1 MIPFKID
8 ENLHPDV
15 ARFLRDHGNDA
26 VTVWDQDLRGT
37 PDANL
42 AAVCRAEGR
51 ALVTLD
57 LDFADI
63 RTYPPEEYPGLIVL
77 RIAHQDKASVLETLA
92 RIMPML
98 ERESLDKHLWIVDE
112 QSVRIRGPNE
122 EASHDDV

>member
-1 MIPFKID
+1 VTAFKID

-15 ARFLRDHGNDA
+15 ASFLRGHGYDA

-42 AAVCRAEGR
+42 AEVCRTEGR
-51 ALVTLD
+51 TLLTLD

-63 RTYPPEEYPGLIVL
+63 RAYPPEEYPGLIVL
-77 RIAHQDKASVLETLA
+77 RVAHQDRMSVLETLG
-92 RIMPML
+92 RVVPLL
-98 ERESLDKHLWIVDE
+98 ERESLDKHLRIVDE

-122 EASHDDV
+122 DANQDDA